1 MPPRPAPREPVHL
14 GRLYLILMCIYCGFI
29 IYGSLVPFRFRYIPL
44 EQAVGRFRQI
54 PHFYLGIQSR
64 SDLAANFLLFIPL
77 TFLAMGALTRENRRR
92 GRALIAVAVAAGAIL
107 LNGAIE
113 FTQIYFPDRTASKHD
128 ILAQVAGG
136 ITGILLWSCCG
147 GRITR
152 WARSLWEERARN
164 RIAVTILSGYVVFLI
179 LYQLFP
185 FDLTLSPVEV
195 YHKLKAS
202 RITLLPFCDRAGL
215 DAYNVLSKAAI
226 MIPVGYLL
234 VLVRR
239 WERWRSIF
247 VVTAQVGL
255 LAALIEMAQLFVF
268 SRYSSSTDVV
278 FGVVGGFLGVV
289 AAAMFGPLARYPVIE
304 TSFWARHGKWI
315 RLAAAVVWLGGLVW
329 EKWHPFDFVR
339 PQGGLAAGAR
349 EILAVPLARQYF
361 LSEFL
366 ALSQVV
372 REFTTFF
379 ILGIL
384 LMGVLAPAGRAGK
397 IGCAVLA
404 AGLAV
409 ALEFG
414 QGFLPSRTADLTAT
428 AIGCMG
434 GVMGIWLFRGFVNVF
449 VKTDHGTINR
459 QHTGE

>member
-1 MPPRPAPREPVHL
+1 MPPRPAPSERVHL
-14 GRLYLILMCIYCGFI
+14 GRLYLILMCIYCGFVV
-29 IYGSLVPFRFRYIPL
+29 YGSLVPLRFRHIPL

-54 PHFYLGIQSR
+54 PYFHLGIQSR

-92 GRALIAVAVAAGAIL
+92 GRALIAAAVAAGAIL
-107 LNGAIE
+107 LSGAIE
-113 FTQIYFPDRTASKHD
+113 FTQIYFPQRTVSQND
-128 ILAQVAGG
+128 ILAEVAGG
-136 ITGILLWSCCG
+136 ITGILLWFCCG

-152 WARSLWEERARN
+152 WARSLWKERARD
-164 RIAVTILSGYVVFLI
+164 RIAVSILSGYVVFLI

-202 RITLLPFCDRAGL
+202 RITLLPFCDRGGL

-226 MIPVGYLL
+226 MIPIGYLL

-239 WERWRSIF
+239 RERRRSIL

-255 LAALIEMAQLFVF
+255 LAALIEVAQLFVF
-268 SRYSSSTDVV
+268 SRYASSTDVV
-278 FGVVGGFLGVV
+278 FGVVGGFSGAV
-289 AAAMFGPLARYPVIE
+289 AAAMFGPLARRPVIE
-304 TSFWARHGKWI
+304 TSFWARHGIWI
-315 RLAAAVVWLGGLVW
+315 RLAAAAAWLGGLVW

-379 ILGIL
+379 ILGML
-384 LMGVLAPAGRAGK
+384 LMGVLAPAGRAGR

-409 ALEFG
+409 ALELG
-414 QGFLPSRTADLTAT
+414 QVFLPSRTADLTAT
-428 AIGCMG
+428 AIGCIG

-449 VKTDHGTINR
+449 VKTEHGTINR
-459 QHTGE
+459 QRTGE